1 MFGNVQLAAAASN
14 LSSGFLTKSMKHN
27 SPRLNVLLIAQQL
40 KGSDRRS
47 LPAARHYATTLPFS
61 AVALVDCK
69 LPHEKAGR
77 YTAPLSVNL
86 M

>member
-27 SPRLNVLLIAQQL
+27 SPRLNIFLIAQQL

-47 LPAARHYATTLPFS
+47 LPRRDITPQRCPLARSPWLTANYRTK
-61 AVALVDCK
+61 K
-69 LPHEKAGR
+69 LADTQR
-77 YTAPLSVNL
+77 LCRSI
-86 M
+86 